1 VRTIAPGEPL
11 GAARGEVVVCVPV
24 YGALDLARDCLASVR
39 RNSDADLRLLVADDA
54 TPGSGVEEL
63 AEEAGAALMRQPSN
77 VGFVENANAALRAA
91 APADVVLL
99 NSDCVVTPGWLDGL
113 RAAAG
118 ADSRIATVSALT
130 NEGTV
135 VSVPDDGRELD
146 ALADA
151 VRAGSLRLRP
161 RLPTA
166 IGHCVLIRRAALE
179 LAGDFDPAFSPGY
192 GEEVDFSQ
200 RCLARGMAHVL
211 ADDVYVRHQ
220 GAGSFGAEAAA
231 LRERHERL
239 IDERWPHYAA
249 SVRRATERGALPDAL
264 AAARRSLRGLTVTID
279 GGALGPQ
286 TMGTQVTTLALAR
299 ALAARGDVHLRVV
312 VPDDALAALEGI
324 DAEVVS
330 FDEVERGVARSDV
343 VHRPAQVV
351 HPKDLDRLHRL
362 GERIVITVQD
372 LIAYSN
378 PTYFRSFEEWDE
390 LRAVTRQAAAVA
402 DAVVFISAVVRAEAE
417 TEQLAEPDRARVIAQ
432 GVDHDGAAEPRA
444 PAAELGEG
452 PLLVC
457 IGTDFAHKNRVFAIR
472 MLRELGRE
480 ATLVLA
486 GPHMEHGSTRAEED
500 AVTGDLRVVRL
511 GEVTEAEKA
520 WLLREAA
527 LVLYPTVSEG
537 FGLVPFEAA
546 RAGTPCMF
554 APVSSLP
561 EVAGAENATLVAWD
575 AAASAERART
585 LLDDEG
591 EARRLVDAIAARGAE
606 YTWERTAAALADLYR
621 EVGRRPPRAAR
632 SAYFGDAMS
641 DVALSLVGPGGQLP
655 PEIQRALLGIAARP
669 RLRRPA
675 FAAIRAGYRAAR
687 RLKRGREG

>member
-1 VRTIAPGEPL
+1 MRKIAPGEPL

-24 YGALDLARDCLASVR
+24 YGALDLARECLASVR
-39 RNSDADLRLLVADDA
+39 RHTGAGVTLLVADDA
-54 TPGSGVEEL
+54 TPEPGVDEL
-63 AEEAGAALMRQPSN
+63 AEEAGAVLMRQSRN

-99 NSDCVVTPGWLDGL
+99 NSDCIVTAGWLDGL
-113 RAAAG
+113 RAAAES
-118 ADSRIATVSALT
+118 DTRVATVSALT
-130 NEGTV
+130 NEGTI
-135 VSVPDDGRELD
+135 VSVPDDGRDPD
-146 ALADA
+146 ALAEA
-151 VRAGSLRLRP
+151 VREGSLRLRP

-166 IGHCVLIRRAALE
+166 IGHCTYIRRAAIE
-179 LAGDFDPAFSPGY
+179 LAGEFDPAFSPGY

-200 RCLARGMAHVL
+200 RCLARGLVHVL

-220 GAGSFGAEAAA
+220 GGGSFGAEAAA

-239 IDERWPHYAA
+239 IEERWPHYAA
-249 SVRRATERGALPDAL
+249 SVRRATEAGPLPDAL
-264 AAARRSLRGLTVTID
+264 AAARRSLRGITVTID
-279 GGALGPQ
+279 ASALGPE
-286 TMGTQVTTLALAR
+286 TMGTQVTTVALAR
-299 ALAARGDVHLRVV
+299 ALAARDDVRLRVLA
-312 VPDDALAALEGI
+312 PPGALAEI
-324 DAEVVS
+324 DAEVIT
-330 FDEVERGVARSDV
+330 FDDVERGVPRADV

-362 GERIVITVQD
+362 GDRIVITVQD

-378 PTYFRSFEEWDE
+378 PAYFRSFEEWDE
-390 LRAVTRQAAAVA
+390 LRAVTRQAAAIA
-402 DAVVFISAVVRAEAE
+402 DELVFISEVVRREAEAE
-417 TEQLAEPDRARVIAQ
+417 QLTTSGRVVAQ
-432 GVDHDGAAEPRA
+432 GVDHASAVEPRA
-444 PAAELGEG
+444 PADLRAEG

-472 MLRELGRE
+472 MLRELGRD

-486 GPHMEHGSTRAEED
+486 GPHMEHGSSRAEED
-500 AVTGDLRVVRL
+500 AEIGDLRVVRL
-511 GEVTEAEKA
+511 GAVSEAEKD

-537 FGLVPFEAA
+537 FGIVPFEAA

-554 APVSSLP
+554 APVASLP
-561 EVAGAENATLVAWD
+561 EVVGAENATLVPWD

-606 YTWERTAAALADLYR
+606 YTWERTAAALVDVYR
-621 EVGRRPPRAAR
+621 DVGRRPARAAR
-632 SAYFGDAMS
+632 AAYFGDAMS

-687 RLKRGREG
+687 RLKRRQ